1 MTIDETV
8 AAEGIL
14 TTALPLA
21 IHLCF
26 NNSFL
31 PLVFYLAP
39 HTDFL

>member
-26 NNSFL
+26 HNSLL
-31 PLVFYLAP
+31 PPVFDLAP
-39 HTDFL
+39 HSDFL